1 LGAGRTGTPVGRVLP
16 VELEIEAL
24 VLVPRVGELVA
35 LVADDAVLATGRVA
49 QHEGQVLGV
58 ELSHFEPVPRGRRV
72 AVRAMSRRPLP
83 SFPVEGTPGPAFPVP
98 PAGDLTWVADY
109 SENRLLAFDAAGVQV
124 RSIEDIY
131 GAWDVEPLPN
141 GNLLVTEF

>member
-1 LGAGRTGTPVGRVLP
+1 ILVEAVEVDERTVVARLRDSGERPELRVGQKVTRWAPHAPLLGAGRTGTPVGRVLP

-58 ELSHFEPVPRGRRV
+58 ELSHFEPV
-72 AVRAMSRRPLP
+72 
-83 SFPVEGTPGPAFPVP
+83 
-98 PAGDLTWVADY
+98 
-109 SENRLLAFDAAGVQV
+109 
-124 RSIEDIY
+124 
-131 GAWDVEPLPN
+131 
-141 GNLLVTEF
+141 